1 MDKTIF
7 ETDNAI
13 FSFALPD
20 VLNLLSS
27 YSSEHQVEE
36 ATDLLEKL
44 KSMPNDLR
52 EVPRE
57 NGFFGYVVL
66 DLLDKGKGS
75 IFCKSCQKKYP
86 AKLLQSTSIGFGKNP
101 LTVNLKKE
109 GGVIKRLFGKRIRIG
124 MMGGESYL
132 CPEEHELISMITWI
146 S

>member
-1 MDKTIF
+1 MDTVIF

-13 FSFALPD
+13 FSFDLPD
-20 VLNLLSS
+20 VLKLLSS
-27 YSSEHQVEE
+27 YSSEHQIEE
-36 ATDLLEKL
+36 ATDLLKIL
-44 KSMPNDLR
+44 KSTPGDLR

-75 IFCKSCQKKYP
+75 IFCKTCQKNYP
-86 AKLLQSTSIGFGKNP
+86 AKLLQSTSIGFGRNP
-101 LTVNLKKE
+101 FTVNLKEKR
-109 GGVIKRLFGKRIRIG
+109 GIIKRLFGKRIKMG
-124 MMGGESYL
+124 MMGGERYL